1 MPLREGSADADKLH
15 PWPADKAAL
24 VYARFVLSHL
34 ADPERL
40 LERAWGRLLPGGA
53 IVTEDIDYGSQF
65 CDPPGPASTATPA
78 LCRSSPSARRRS
90 FHRAQP
96 WCLGRPNPR
105 ADLSGGT
112 PTTFGNTWSK
122 AHLAICKLV

>member
-24 VYARFVLSHL
+24 VYARFVLTHL

-40 LERAWGRLLPGGA
+40 LERAWDRLLPGGA

-65 CDPPGPASTATPA
+65 CDPPARLRPLRLLYVEAARWRGADPFIGRSLGASVA
-78 LCRSSPSARRRS
+78 
-90 FHRAQP
+90 
-96 WCLGRPNPR
+96 
-105 ADLSGGT
+105 
-112 PTTFGNTWSK
+112 PTRVQT
-122 AHLAICKLV
+122 